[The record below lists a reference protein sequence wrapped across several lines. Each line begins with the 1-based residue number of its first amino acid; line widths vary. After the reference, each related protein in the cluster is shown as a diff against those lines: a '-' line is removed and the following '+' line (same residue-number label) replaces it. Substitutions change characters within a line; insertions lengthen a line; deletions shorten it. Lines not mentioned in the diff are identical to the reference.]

1 MSTFELEVLAA
12 EKTLYKGKCISLVVP
27 TSDGQYGIQ
36 AMHRNMI
43 AAVIPGMLK
52 FTVPDGTETIAA
64 VSEGLVKV
72 EDNQVLLLVDTAE
85 LPEEIDINQAKLS
98 AEQAKEALL
107 QKKSMEEYRA
117 AQAKMARALS
127 RMKVKK
133 NRNAE

>member
-12 EKTLYKGKCISLVVP
+12 EKTLYKGKSISLVVP

>member
-1 MSTFELEVLAA
+1 M
-12 EKTLYKGKCISLVVP
+12 
-27 TSDGQYGIQ
+27 
-36 AMHRNMI
+36 
-43 AAVIPGMLK
+43 
-52 FTVPDGTETIAA
+52 
-64 VSEGLVKV
+64 